1 MNANTEIVQLTE
13 ELDTMSRKVN
23 TEITG
28 LREDMLAVQKS
39 PDIKN
44 SELNEIQSKL
54 AAIVCNQDIAK
65 GTFAEEDFD
74 EVQFKSENPP

>member
-1 MNANTEIVQLTE
+1 MADGQREEYSWAIMNANTEIVQLTE

-54 AAIVCNQDIAK
+54 AAILCRRRL
-65 GTFAEEDFD
+65 
-74 EVQFKSENPP
+74 